1 MRKRLA
7 WSLYFGTLAGALVA
21 SAFSMLGYVILAL
34 ASMFILTRKEFNR

>member
-34 ASMFILTRKEFNR
+34 ASLVILTRKEIES